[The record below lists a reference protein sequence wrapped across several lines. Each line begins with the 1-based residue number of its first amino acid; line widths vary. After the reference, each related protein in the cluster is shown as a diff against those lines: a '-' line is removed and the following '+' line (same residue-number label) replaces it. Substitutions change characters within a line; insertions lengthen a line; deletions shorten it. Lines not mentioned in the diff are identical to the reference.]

1 MTVPAFIRDP
11 WSRAMPDTRAEID
24 EATAVVRWL
33 LEAGLDGLG
42 LTKTHALRR
51 AVVREAA
58 ERWPDWWRH
67 ELFGPPHR
75 ESDLPVLAEVH
86 AALRRLRLMRRRRET
101 LLTTARGRE
110 LLADPVALM
119 KLLHDD
125 LGGDGF
131 DGDAWL
137 LIEEV
142 LHERGPLES
151 DRLTET
157 VGRLLAVEG
166 WRDADGARLAGWAL
180 FGALQPVLCRA
191 EAYGLVRRHREPLRI
206 ELTAAGKRL
215 AALEPPAPEPIT
227 AAAGDAALV
236 FDAELLNVRGVR
248 ARLAVLE
255 RQPLTALHD
264 AIQQAF
270 GWYDDHLFSFWLDG
284 SFFGSDE
291 VELTSPDTPD
301 EGVATAEVPLAELDL
316 HPGQRIGYVFDF
328 GDDWRVRLTV
338 RERVTAEPGDHP
350 RVLQLRGTPPPQYPA
365 LDDLTS

>member
-1 MTVPAFIRDP
+1 MAVPAFIRDP
-11 WSRAMPDTRAEID
+11 CVAMPDRRADID

-58 ERWPDWWRH
+58 ERWPQWWRH

-75 ESDLPVLAEVH
+75 ESDLPVLVEVH

-110 LLADPVALM
+110 LLADPEALV

-142 LHERGPLES
+142 LQQHGPLES
-151 DRLTET
+151 DRLTEI

-166 WRDADGARLAGWAL
+166 WRDADGVRLEGWAL

-191 EAYGLVRRHREPLRI
+191 EGYGLVRRHREPLRI
-206 ELTAAGKRL
+206 ELTAAGEGL
-215 AALEPPAPEPIT
+215 AALEPPAPETIT
-227 AAAGDAALV
+227 AAPGDAALV
-236 FDAELLNVRGVR
+236 FDAELLTVRGVR

-270 GWYDDHLFSFWLDG
+270 GWYDDHLYSFWLDG

-291 VELTSPDTPD
+291 VELTTPDTPD
-301 EGVATAEVPLAELDL
+301 EGIATADVPLAELEL
-316 HPGQRIGYVFDF
+316 HLGQRIGYVFDF

-350 RVLQLRGTPPPQYPA
+350 RVLELRGTPPPQYAA
-365 LDDLTS
+365 LDDRPS

>member
-1 MTVPAFIRDP
+1 
-11 WSRAMPDTRAEID
+11 
-24 EATAVVRWL
+24 
-33 LEAGLDGLG
+33 
-42 LTKTHALRR
+42 
-51 AVVREAA
+51 
-58 ERWPDWWRH
+58 
-67 ELFGPPHR
+67 
-75 ESDLPVLAEVH
+75 
-86 AALRRLRLMRRRRET
+86 MRRRRET

-110 LLADPVALM
+110 LLADPEALV

-142 LHERGPLES
+142 LHEHGPLES

-166 WRDADGARLAGWAL
+166 WRDADGARLEGWAL

-191 EAYGLVRRHREPLRI
+191 EGYGLVRRHGGRV
-206 ELTAAGKRL
+206 ELTTAGQGL
-215 AALEPPAPEPIT
+215 AAVQPPAPDTIT

-270 GWYDDHLFSFWLDG
+270 GWYDDHLYSFWLDG

-291 VELTSPDTPD
+291 VELTTPDTPD
-301 EGVATAEVPLAELDL
+301 EGGATADVPLAELDL
-316 HPGQRIGYVFDF
+316 HLGQRIGYVFDF
-328 GDDWRVRLTV
+328 GDEWRVRVTV

-350 RVLQLRGTPPPQYPA
+350 IVLELRGTPPPQYAA
-365 LDDLTS
+365 LDD

>member
-1 MTVPAFIRDP
+1 MSVPACIGDP
-11 WSRAMPDTRAEID
+11 WSRAMPDARAEID

-58 ERWPDWWRH
+58 ERWPHWWRH
-67 ELFGPPHR
+67 ELFGLPHR

-86 AALRRLRLMRRRRET
+86 AALRRLRLMRRQRET
-101 LLTTARGRE
+101 LLTTALGRG
-110 LLADPVALM
+110 LLVDPEALV
-119 KLLHDD
+119 KRLHDD
-125 LGGDGF
+125 LGGEGF

-142 LHERGPLES
+142 LHDHGPLET
-151 DRLTET
+151 DRLAAI
-157 VGRLLAVEG
+157 VGPLLIVQG
-166 WRDADGARLAGWAL
+166 WRDADGARLEGWAL
-180 FGALQPVLCRA
+180 FGALQPVLRRA
-191 EAYGLVRRHREPLRI
+191 EGYGLVRRHGQTV
-206 ELTAAGKRL
+206 ELTAAGQDL
-215 AALEPPAPEPIT
+215 AAIQPPAPHTIT

-236 FDAELLNVRGVR
+236 FDAELLNVHGVH
-248 ARLAVLE
+248 ARLAVLK

-270 GWYDDHLFSFWLDG
+270 GWYDDHLYSFGLDG

-291 VELTSPDTPD
+291 VELTTPDRPD
-301 EGVATAEVPLAELDL
+301 EGIATADVPLAELNL

-328 GDDWRVRLTV
+328 GDEWRVRLTV

-350 RVLQLRGTPPPQYPA
+350 RVLELRGTPPPQYAA
-365 LDDLTS
+365 LDE

>member
-1 MTVPAFIRDP
+1 
-11 WSRAMPDTRAEID
+11 MPDRRAEID

-33 LEAGLDGLG
+33 LEAGVDGVG

-58 ERWPDWWRH
+58 ERWPHWWRH

-86 AALRRLRLMRRRRET
+86 AALRRLRLMRRQRET

-110 LLADPVALM
+110 LLADPEALV

-142 LHERGPLES
+142 LHEHGPLER
-151 DRLTET
+151 DRLTEI
-157 VGRLLAVEG
+157 VGRLLARRRLARRRRCAARGMGAVRCAAARAVPG
-166 WRDADGARLAGWAL
+166 RGVWARAPAPGAADG
-180 FGALQPVLCRA
+180 RA
-191 EAYGLVRRHREPLRI
+191 HGRRAAPRGGSSLPLR
-206 ELTAAGKRL
+206 TPSRL
-215 AALEPPAPEPIT
+215 RPATPRWSSTPSCST
-227 AAAGDAALV
+227 S
-236 FDAELLNVRGVR
+236 RGVR

-270 GWYDDHLFSFWLDG
+270 GWYDDHLYSFWLDG

-291 VELTSPDTPD
+291 VELTTPDTPD
-301 EGVATAEVPLAELDL
+301 EGVATADVPLVELDL
-316 HPGQRIGYVFDF
+316 HLGQRIGYVFDF
-328 GDDWRVRLTV
+328 GDEWRVRLTV

-350 RVLQLRGTPPPQYPA
+350 RVLELRGTPPPQYAA
-365 LDDLTS
+365 LDDS

>member
-1 MTVPAFIRDP
+1 
-11 WSRAMPDTRAEID
+11 MPDARAEID

-33 LEAGLDGLG
+33 LKAGVDGLG

-58 ERWPDWWRH
+58 ERWPHWWRQ

-86 AALRRLRLMRRRRET
+86 VALRRLRLMRRRREM
-101 LLTTARGRE
+101 LLTTTRGRE
-110 LLADPVALM
+110 LLADPEALLN
-119 KLLHDD
+119 LLHDD

-142 LHERGPLES
+142 LHEHGPLASE
-151 DRLTET
+151 RLTEI
-157 VGRLLAVEG
+157 VGRLLIVEG
-166 WRDADGARLAGWAL
+166 WRDADGAPLEGWAL
-180 FGALQPVLCRA
+180 FGALHPVLCRA
-191 EAYGLVRRHREPLRI
+191 EGYGLVRRHREPLTI
-206 ELTAAGKRL
+206 DLTAAGRAL
-215 AALEPPAPEPIT
+215 AALEPPAPAPTT
-227 AAAGDAALV
+227 ATAGDTMLV

-270 GWYDDHLFSFWLDG
+270 GWYDDHLYSFWLDG
-284 SFFGSDE
+284 SFFGSGE
-291 VELTSPDTPD
+291 VELTTPD
-301 EGVATAEVPLAELDL
+301 ALDESVATADVPLAELDL
-316 HPGQRIGYVFDF
+316 HLSQRIGYVFDF

-350 RVLQLRGTPPPQYPA
+350 RVLDLRGTPPPQYA
-365 LDDLTS
+365 AFDD

>member
-1 MTVPAFIRDP
+1 MR
-11 WSRAMPDTRAEID
+11 DTRAEID
-24 EATAVVRWL
+24 EAIAVVRWL

-51 AVVREAA
+51 AIVREAA
-58 ERWPDWWRH
+58 ERWPHWWRQ
-67 ELFGPPHR
+67 ELFGSPHR

-110 LLADPVALM
+110 LLADPGALV

-142 LHERGPLES
+142 LHEHGRLES
-151 DRLTET
+151 DRLTVI

-166 WRDADGARLAGWAL
+166 WRDADGARLEGWAL

-191 EAYGLVRRHREPLRI
+191 EGYGLVRRHREPLRF
-206 ELTAAGKRL
+206 ELTAAGEGL
-215 AALEPPAPEPIT
+215 AALEPPVQEPIT
-227 AAAGDAALV
+227 AAPGDAALV

-270 GWYDDHLFSFWLDG
+270 GWFDDHLYSFWLDG
-284 SFFGSDE
+284 SFLGSDE
-291 VELTSPDTPD
+291 VELTTPDTPD
-301 EGVATAEVPLAELDL
+301 EGVATADVPLAELDL
-316 HPGQRIGYVFDF
+316 HLGRRIGYVFDF
-328 GDDWRVRLTV
+328 GDEWRVRLTV

-350 RVLQLRGTPPPQYPA
+350 RVLELRSTPPPQYAA
-365 LDDLTS
+365 LDDWTS

>member
-1 MTVPAFIRDP
+1 
-11 WSRAMPDTRAEID
+11 MPDERAEID

-51 AVVREAA
+51 AVVRDAA
-58 ERWPDWWRH
+58 ERWPHWWGH
-67 ELFGPPHR
+67 ELFGPPDR

-86 AALRRLRLMRRRRET
+86 AALRRLRLMRRQRET

-110 LLADPVALM
+110 LLADPEALV

-131 DGDAWL
+131 EGNAWL

-142 LHERGPLES
+142 LHEHGPLER
-151 DRLTET
+151 DRLTAI
-157 VGRLLAVEG
+157 VGRLLIVEG
-166 WRDADGARLAGWAL
+166 WHDADGARIEGWAL

-191 EAYGLVRRHREPLRI
+191 EGYGLVRRHREPLTI
-206 ELTAAGKRL
+206 ELTAAGQRL
-215 AALEPPAPEPIT
+215 AAVQPPAPHTIT
-227 AAAGDAALV
+227 AAPGDAALV
-236 FDAELLNVRGVR
+236 LDAELLNVRGVR

-255 RQPLTALHD
+255 RQPLTAVHD

-270 GWYDDHLFSFWLDG
+270 GWYDDHLYSFWLDG

-301 EGVATAEVPLAELDL
+301 EGVATADVPLAELDVR
-316 HPGQRIGYVFDF
+316 PGQRIGYVFDF

-338 RERVTAEPGDHP
+338 RERVTAEPGGHP
-350 RVLQLRGTPPPQYPA
+350 RVLELRGTPPPQYA
-365 LDDLTS
+365 AFDD

>member
-1 MTVPAFIRDP
+1 
-11 WSRAMPDTRAEID
+11 MPDRRAEID

-51 AVVREAA
+51 AGVRAVA
-58 ERWPDWWRH
+58 ERWPHWWRH

-75 ESDLPVLAEVH
+75 ERDLPVVAEVH
-86 AALRRLRLMRRRRET
+86 AALRRLRLMRRQRER

-110 LLADPVALM
+110 LLADSEALL

-125 LGGDGF
+125 LGDDGF

-142 LHERGPLES
+142 LHGHGPLES
-151 DRLTET
+151 DRLTEI

-166 WRDADGARLAGWAL
+166 WRDADGARLEGWAL
-180 FGALQPVLCRA
+180 LGALQPVLRRA
-191 EAYGLVRRHREPLRI
+191 EGYGLVRRDGATV
-206 ELTAAGKRL
+206 ELTAAGQRL
-215 AALEPPAPEPIT
+215 AAVQSPAPDTIT
-227 AAAGDAALV
+227 AAPGDAALV

-255 RQPLTALHD
+255 RQPLTAVHD
-264 AIQQAF
+264 AIQRAF
-270 GWYDDHLFSFWLDG
+270 GWYDDHLYSFWLDG
-284 SFFGSDE
+284 SLFGSDE
-291 VELTSPDTPD
+291 VELTTPDTAG
-301 EGVATAEVPLAELDL
+301 EGIATADVPLAELDL
-316 HPGQRIGYVFDF
+316 HLGQRIGYVFDF
-328 GDDWRVRLTV
+328 GDEWRVRLTV

-350 RVLQLRGTPPPQYPA
+350 RVLELRGTAPPQYAA
-365 LDDLTS
+365 LDD

>member
-1 MTVPAFIRDP
+1 
-11 WSRAMPDTRAEID
+11 MPDGRAEID

-33 LEAGLDGLG
+33 LEAGLDGVG

-58 ERWPDWWRH
+58 EHWPDWWRH

-86 AALRRLRLMRRRRET
+86 AALRRLRLMRRQRET

-110 LLADPVALM
+110 MLADPETLV

-142 LHERGPLES
+142 LHEYGPLES
-151 DRLTET
+151 DRLAEI
-157 VGRLLAVEG
+157 VGWRLAVEG
-166 WRDADGARLAGWAL
+166 WRDADGARIEGWAL

-191 EAYGLVRRHREPLRI
+191 EGYGLVRRQRDPLI
-206 ELTAAGKRL
+206 FKLTTAAEGL
-215 AALEPPAPEPIT
+215 AALEPPAAETIT
-227 AAAGDAALV
+227 AAPGDAALV

-270 GWYDDHLFSFWLDG
+270 GWYDDHLYSFWLDG

-301 EGVATAEVPLAELDL
+301 QGVATADVPLAELDL
-316 HPGQRIGYVFDF
+316 HLGQRIGYVFDF
-328 GDDWRVRLTV
+328 GDDWRVRLTI
-338 RERVTAEPGDHP
+338 RERVTAEAGDHP
-350 RVLQLRGTPPPQYPA
+350 RVLELRGTPPPQYAA
-365 LDDLTS
+365 LDA